1 MLNKRSHEQGKKI
14 IDKQAFWG
22 GKWTCFK
29 KMNIQG
35 ITNEKVKFLEIST
48 LNTDYYE
55 ENYSQTAVHK
65 CFIGKLVLKV
75 T

>member
-1 MLNKRSHEQGKKI
+1 
-14 IDKQAFWG
+14 
-22 GKWTCFK
+22 
-29 KMNIQG
+29 MNIEE

-55 ENYSQTAVHK
+55 ENYPQTAVHK
-65 CFIGKLVLKV
+65 CFIGKLVLNV

>member
-1 MLNKRSHEQGKKI
+1 
-14 IDKQAFWG
+14 
-22 GKWTCFK
+22 
-29 KMNIQG
+29 MNIQG
-35 ITNEKVKFLEIST
+35 ITNEKVEFLEISI

-55 ENYSQTAVHK
+55 ENYSQTAVRK

>member
-1 MLNKRSHEQGKKI
+1 
-14 IDKQAFWG
+14 
-22 GKWTCFK
+22 
-29 KMNIQG
+29 MNIQG

-55 ENYSQTAVHK
+55 ENYSQTAAHK

-75 T
+75 N